1 MKARYVFLG
10 VGVILGV
17 CLAVVGWQLTRGPY
31 QYQGSFIDPPVQAP
45 DFQLTSSNGES
56 FQLSNQRGKAV
67 LLFFGYTHCPDIC
80 PMTMFEM
87 RRMVEM
93 LEGEMALNVLFV
105 SVDGARD
112 TTEALATYLE
122 RFNPSFVGMSGDPV
136 TLSQMTPDYALAYR
150 ADAPDAEGNYS
161 VEHTTPVFVIDPQ
174 GRLTAII
181 GFGTPAEQMVEGL
194 RSLVSAQ
201 SS

>member
-67 LLFFGYTHCPDIC
+67 LLFFGYTHCPDVC
-80 PMTMFEM
+80 
-87 RRMVEM
+87 
-93 LEGEMALNVLFV
+93 
-105 SVDGARD
+105 
-112 TTEALATYLE
+112 
-122 RFNPSFVGMSGDPV
+122 PV
-136 TLSQMTPDYALAYR
+136 TLAVYGQIREKLGNLADQVEFVFITVDPERDTPEKIAAHLKNFDPAIVGLSGDQSALDKAWKDYGVLVEKQTGSGEDYLVDHTARTYVV
-150 ADAPDAEGNYS
+150 DAQGNL
-161 VEHTTPVFVIDPQ
+161 
-174 GRLTAII
+174 RLTYT
-181 GFGTPAEQMVEGL
+181 FGTQADTIVEDL
-194 RSLVSAQ
+194 LHLQKVNP
-201 SS
+201 